1 MGSDQALA
9 RLRSA
14 KHAAWLVRRRAWAAV
29 EPGLAPAIDV
39 ALGAYTRARPPRSES
54 LLGLQTASAPRRIF
68 CLWTGHNPMSPNRER
83 AMEEIR
89 RLNEPSVEVEFV
101 TPETLDRWI
110 LAEHPLHPAYEG
122 LSLIHRADYLRT
134 YLMHHYGGGYTDV
147 KAAMSSWAPAFDEI
161 NADQDVW
168 LTGYPELSYR
178 FVAPVPLPAR
188 RELQAHHAR
197 LLGNCAYICRP
208 KTPFTAAWL
217 TEAERRLD
225 DWSSDISQSPGEV
238 YSGPLGY
245 PVPFYGL
252 LGEIFH
258 PLCLRYWRHL
268 RQDVRL
274 APQVWDYK

>member
-39 ALGAYTRARPPRSES
+39 ALRAYTRARPPRSES

-134 YLMHHYGGGYTDV
+134 YLDAPPRWRLHGRQ
-147 KAAMSSWAPAFDEI
+147 SSHVFVGSRI
-161 NADQDVW
+161 RRDQ
-168 LTGYPELSYR
+168 
-178 FVAPVPLPAR
+178 
-188 RELQAHHAR
+188 
-197 LLGNCAYICRP
+197 CRP
-208 KTPFTAAWL
+208 GCLADRLPGTELPFCGASAPSVHGESSKPTMPGCWATVPTYAG
-217 TEAERRLD
+217 RKRL
-225 DWSSDISQSPGEV
+225 SPRPG
-238 YSGPLGY
+238 
-245 PVPFYGL
+245 
-252 LGEIFH
+252 
-258 PLCLRYWRHL
+258 
-268 RQDVRL
+268 
-274 APQVWDYK
+274 

>member
-1 MGSDQALA
+1 MA
-9 RLRSA
+9 
-14 KHAAWLVRRRAWAAV
+14 
-29 EPGLAPAIDV
+29 
-39 ALGAYTRARPPRSES
+39 
-54 LLGLQTASAPRRIF
+54 
-68 CLWTGHNPMSPNRER
+68 
-83 AMEEIR
+83 EIR

-197 LLGNCAYICRP
+197 LLGNGAYICRP
-208 KTPFTAAWL
+208 ETPFTAAWL

-225 DWSSDISQSPGEV
+225 DWSSDISQSPERCT
-238 YSGPLGY
+238 
-245 PVPFYGL
+245 PVLPATRCPFTDCWGR
-252 LGEIFH
+252 FS

-274 APQVWDYK
+274 APQVRDYK